1 MHSGAIVYPQEV
13 RPAPVVAE
21 YGRNL
26 SILTP
31 VGVNAREN
39 SNPISRYNFAIELY
53 EYDYNIIK
61 GIDLLSVNFS

>member
-53 EYDYNIIK
+53 E
-61 GIDLLSVNFS
+61 